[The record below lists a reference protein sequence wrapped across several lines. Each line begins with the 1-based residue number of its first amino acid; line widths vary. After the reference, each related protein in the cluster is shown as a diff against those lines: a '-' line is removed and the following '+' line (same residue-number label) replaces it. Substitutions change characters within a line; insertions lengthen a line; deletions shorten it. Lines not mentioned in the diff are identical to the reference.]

1 VPRPPTPDP
10 SPPFAAQTGG
20 GEEES
25 IAQAAAAQLARL
37 TALAAA
43 IDEQIAVVRAKQML
57 PQSPDEARDLTR
69 TLESLTAGASHIH
82 HLLHSLPQGARA
94 DDAVHNSNSSDLDA
108 RRDALARRI
117 DAILAEWM
125 DAAAHGH
132 MG

>member
-1 VPRPPTPDP
+1 V
-10 SPPFAAQTGG
+10 GG
-20 GEEES
+20 GEKKTP
-25 IAQAAAAQLARL
+25 AAQLAQATADQLTRL
-37 TALAAA
+37 RSIAAA

-94 DDAVHNSNSSDLDA
+94 DDAVHNSNSTDLDA

-117 DAILAEWM
+117 DAILAQWM
-125 DAAAHGH
+125 DAQAHGH
-132 MG
+132 VG